1 MKSCIVAQVTLRR
14 SRVCLWTNPH
24 GGAEVCIAELEPEN
38 FECVQ
43 KERIFCDGEN
53 AGASR
58 TGGLSER
65 LVALVPPRP
74 HKRADVRG
82 PKRPCK
88 IQQDCAP
95 ECRVAHLQHRELTPF
110 SSVSQHNTES

>member
-1 MKSCIVAQVTLRR
+1 VR
-14 SRVCLWTNPH
+14 
-24 GGAEVCIAELEPEN
+24 PEG
-38 FECVQ
+38 
-43 KERIFCDGEN
+43 KEIRDGEN

-65 LVALVPPRP
+65 LVALVSPRP

-95 ECRVAHLQHRELTPF
+95 ECRVAHLQYRELTF
-110 SSVSQHNTES
+110 LFLVCQQNTES